1 MPRDHDAQTR
11 VQFPQ
16 PVAPPLARILQRIG
30 VALSL
35 MLFVALL
42 AYLGRDGYA
51 DAAGDG
57 VSALDALYYA
67 TVSIT
72 TTGYGDV
79 RPESDGA
86 RLVTTLLVTP
96 ARVLFLILLVGTTL
110 EVLAERTR
118 ISYRIK
124 RWRSGLKG
132 HVIVCGYGTKGRAA
146 ARSMLD
152 RGRRREELVVID
164 GSPAARADATADG
177 IVAVAGDAARR
188 EVLEE
193 AGAREASA
201 VVVAPHRDDAALL
214 ITLTV
219 RQLNPSAAVVVA
231 ARESENVALLRQ
243 GGATS
248 VIESASAAGRLLG
261 LATQTPR
268 LADILED
275 LLSVGQGL
283 DIMEREAQQS
293 EFGPLTAL
301 ATVNPVI
308 AIVREGRVVRF
319 DQPAAAEVRA
329 GDHLVFLC
337 AADDGASPP

>member
-1 MPRDHDAQTR
+1 MAGRDVHTR
-11 VQFPQ
+11 VNFPQ
-16 PVAPPLARILQRIG
+16 DAAPPLASIVQRVG

-35 MLFVALL
+35 VLFVALV
-42 AYLGRDGYA
+42 AYLGRDGYE

-57 VSALDALYYA
+57 VSLLDALYYA

-79 RPESDGA
+79 RPESSSA

-96 ARVLFLILLVGTTL
+96 ARVLFLIILVGTTL

-118 ISYRIK
+118 ISYRVN
-124 RWRSGLKG
+124 RWRAGLHD
-132 HVIVCGYGTKGRAA
+132 HVIVCGYGTKGRSA
-146 ARSMLD
+146 ARAMLE
-152 RGRRREELVVID
+152 RGRRHDELVVID
-164 GSPAARADATADG
+164 GSEAARADATADG
-177 IVAVAGDAARR
+177 IVAISGDATRR

-193 AGAREASA
+193 AGAAQAAA

-219 RQLNPSAAVVVA
+219 RQLNPTAAVIVA

-275 LLSVGQGL
+275 QLSVGQGL
-283 DIMEREAQQS
+283 DIMEREAEPS
-293 EFGPLTAL
+293 EVGPLTAL
-301 ATVNPVI
+301 ATVHPVI

-337 AADDGASPP
+337 AADDGASAP